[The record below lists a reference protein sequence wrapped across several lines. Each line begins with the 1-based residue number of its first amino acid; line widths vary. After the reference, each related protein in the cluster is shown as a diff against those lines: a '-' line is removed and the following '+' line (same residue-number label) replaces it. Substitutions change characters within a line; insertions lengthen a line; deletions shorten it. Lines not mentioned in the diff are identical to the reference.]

1 MIIKSPFDSFDF
13 LTGLQMCLDSKFL
26 KGFKIFNFT
35 LFLRSERLCYI
46 EY

>member
-26 KGFKIFNFT
+26 KEFVA
-35 LFLRSERLCYI
+35 
-46 EY
+46 